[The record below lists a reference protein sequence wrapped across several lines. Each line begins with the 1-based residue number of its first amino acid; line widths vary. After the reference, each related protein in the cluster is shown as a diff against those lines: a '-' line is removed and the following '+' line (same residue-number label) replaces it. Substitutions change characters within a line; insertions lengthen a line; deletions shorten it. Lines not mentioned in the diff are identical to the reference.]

1 MIGHESRFFVLDSNI
16 FIEAHRRYYAFDI
29 CPGFW
34 DSLAHYCRAHR
45 LWSIDRVL
53 EELRESN
60 DPLSD
65 WVKAA
70 PEELFVSTREEAIY
84 NRYAEI
90 IAWVDSNE
98 FLEHAKA
105 EFARGADGW
114 LIAYALVHDGVI
126 VTHEEYASRVKRKVP
141 IPNVCKQFNVEYTDT
156 FKMIRELDIAFHWTS
171 PVS

>member
-1 MIGHESRFFVLDSNI
+1 MIGHESSFFVLDSNI

-34 DSLAHYCRAHR
+34 DSLAHYCRTHR
-45 LWSIDRVL
+45 LWSIDRVF

-65 WVKAA
+65 WVKDA
-70 PEELFVSTREEAIY
+70 PEGLFVSTREEAIY

-98 FLEHAKA
+98 FAEQAKA

-114 LIAYALVHDGVI
+114 LIAYALVHGGVI
-126 VTHEEYASRVKRKVP
+126 VTHEEYASSVKRKVP

-156 FKMIRELDIAFHWTS
+156 FTMIRDLDIAFHWT
-171 PVS
+171 PRVS